1 MLLSL
6 PFLVLSLAVA
16 ASANHFADG
25 SHNLI
30 RRHAHQAARAPVSEP
45 ASPLKKRKSCR
56 PKPSA
61 SAKPTSTKKTEA
73 AKTTKKAETT
83 KAAQQNNGAKDDK
96 PDDDK
101 PVSGG
106 GNGGLISVGGGD
118 CGGPGA
124 SSEITST
131 NGPNGRLD
139 WLTCGI
145 NGGGWSP
152 PHVTVAD
159 LKVVDLSQAIKVDG
173 SPFKAC
179 SAYVD
184 TFYKYANQYGLKPI
198 MLASFAMQ
206 ESGCNPNTVG
216 GGGEQGMMQLTQD
229 KCGGAPGGNCKDVD
243 YNIHTA
249 AKFFSQTL
257 NDVGGNVLLAIGQ
270 YNGWYKGLTVQK
282 ATAARYSACCRCQ
295 NNLDYIFQYVNGWCQ
310 NINAYAH
317 SLGKYHN
324 LDVC

>member
-30 RRHAHQAARAPVSEP
+30 RRHAHHARAPVSEV

-56 PKPSA
+56 PKPSG
-61 SAKPTSTKKTEA
+61 KTPTSTKKEEP

-83 KAAQQNNGAKDDK
+83 KPAQQQNNGSKDK
-96 PDDDK
+96 PNTDK
-101 PVSGG
+101 PNTDKPITG
-106 GNGGLISVGGGD
+106 GNNGLISVGDGH
-118 CGGPGA
+118 CGNPGA
-124 SSEITST
+124 TSQITPT
-131 NGPNGRLD
+131 TGPNGAMY

-145 NGGGWSP
+145 EAGGWNP
-152 PHVTVAD
+152 PHVTVD
-159 LKVVDLSQAIKVDG
+159 ELKVVDLTEALKSGD

-179 SAYVD
+179 APYVGM
-184 TFYKYANQYGLKPI
+184 FYKYAGQFGLKPI

-216 GGGEQGMMQLTQD
+216 GGGEQGMMQLTQE
-229 KCGGAPGGNCKDVD
+229 KCGGAPGGNCKDPD
-243 YNIHTA
+243 FNIRTA
-249 AKFFSQTL
+249 ARYFADVL
-257 NDVGGNVLLAIGQ
+257 NNNWRQ
-270 YNGWYKGLTVQK
+270 RLTVQK